1 MNEPDHT
8 GPEVDP
14 DVDPH
19 VVPDAGP
26 EPGPP
31 KAKRR
36 QQVFTLLVEVGRKTG
51 DGLPAKATGA
61 ALVVYASGV
70 DEAEAVRETV
80 AILKQADLSPLDVSG
95 YGTLDERQESGDEI
109 DPEELALMER
119 ALQENAVIVA
129 QITPF
134 YD

>member
-1 MNEPDHT
+1 MNEPDDT
-8 GPEVDP
+8 DP